1 MRFDNPFDV
10 AELPKSEN
18 DYSLIPDG
26 WYSAV
31 IKTAEI
37 KSAKSGGKYISVRF
51 NITGDKQAGRGV
63 FANINIRNPNMEAE
77 KIGLQQL
84 GDVVRSVGII
94 GKLMDT
100 DQLIGGQ
107 LNIKVATRKSEKYGE
122 QNEVKGYKPLMKMPL
137 TAESVP
143 EELKSASAPKS
154 SSVPPWAAK

>member
-26 WYSAV
+26 WYPAI
-31 IKTAEI
+31 IKAAEI
-37 KSAKSGGKYISVRF
+37 KSAKSGGKYISIRF
-51 NITGDKQAGRGV
+51 NITGEKQAGRGV
-63 FANINIRNPNMEAE
+63 FANINIRNSTIEAE

-94 GKLMDT
+94 GKLIDT
-100 DQLIGGQ
+100 DQLVGGQ
-107 LNIKVATRKSEKYGE
+107 LQIKVATRKSEKYGE
-122 QNEVKGYKPLMKMPL
+122 QNEVKGYKPLTNMPL
-137 TAESVP
+137 AAATVPAEIKADSV
-143 EELKSASAPKS
+143 PKS